1 MRQNVLWMMMLAIV
15 AGCTSEPGEEKLK
28 PLAVVDKRTLCF
40 GHTLIDL
47 PAHFY
52 LVDGSSGSFLP
63 AGLPEDGDP
72 INVTMVATNA
82 SADAFAQHLAAR
94 KAAILA
100 QAGKNT
106 DTLSGEKILSS
117 TAHIFT
123 INEIKQA
130 YSSELHA
137 LVGSNL
143 LIVRTDSYHNQ
154 FAAGEQRLT
163 EFLANMKP
171 GTAAV
176 KGEGGYC
183 MGDIV
188 IHGKYTQESSQ
199 LHYRSTKLPDV
210 SIGIENNTFAEDE
223 STSLLRRV
231 DGPDSLLRKF
241 DVKNH
246 VMRKGELQVASMKAQ
261 EWLSWVMLGDDDDK
275 KKQFG
280 FALETMRPTP
290 SPARPRIHLE
300 LDSGQP
306 DSQGVQH
313 ANSLSDADA
322 TALWDFVSRSIRSRL
337 P

>member
-1 MRQNVLWMMMLAIV
+1 MRNVLFLMSILATTV
-15 AGCTSEPGEEKLK
+15 ACTGKANEEKLVSN
-28 PLAVVDKRTLCF
+28 VVQAKKTHCF
-40 GHTLIDL
+40 GHSLIDL
-47 PAHFY
+47 PADFY
-52 LVDGSSGSFLP
+52 LVDGSSGSFLQ

-72 INVTMVATNA
+72 INVTLVAKNA
-82 SADAFAQHLAAR
+82 SPDAFAQHLAER
-94 KAAILA
+94 KVAILA

-106 DTLSGEKILSS
+106 DTLSGEKNLSS
-117 TAHIFT
+117 SAHIFT

-143 LIVRTDSYHNQ
+143 LIMRTDSYHNQ

-171 GTAAV
+171 GAAAV

-183 MGDIV
+183 MGDII

-199 LHYRSTKLPDV
+199 LHFRSTKLRDV

-246 VMRKGELQVASMKAQ
+246 VMRKGELQVASMKAE
-261 EWLSWVMLGDDDDK
+261 EWLSWVVLGDGDDK

-290 SPARPRIHLE
+290 SPAQPRIHLE

-313 ANSLSDADA
+313 ANSMSDADA